1 MTSRSRAARRR
12 RLPLRYLLPSL
23 FLVALS
29 AMLMLRGYVHSEILA
44 DHRVQPPA
52 ATDQVPEE
60 IIEGGPVIAQRDGE
74 PATFS
79 VPDHKLVL
87 TFDDGPDPEWT
98 PKVLDVLAEHDAH
111 GVFFVTGTMASRHP
125 DLVKRMVDEGHEL
138 GLHTFNHPDLSF
150 QSRSRIDWELT
161 QNQLALAGCRRSAD
175 LAVPAAVLLVLQ
187 RHGQQVLAG
196 HRVHRL
202 ARLPHRRQQHRQ
214 RGLEAPRRRRDHPP
228 RHPARR

>member
-60 IIEGGPVIAQRDGE
+60 IIEGGPVIAQRDGK

-125 DLVKRMVDEGHEL
+125 DLVKRNGRR
-138 GLHTFNHPDLSF
+138 GPLSWGCTPSTTPT
-150 QSRSRIDWELT
+150 SRSSP
-161 QNQLALAGCRRSAD
+161 G
-175 LAVPAAVLLVLQ
+175 AAST
-187 RHGQQVLAG
+187 GS
-196 HRVHRL
+196 
-202 ARLPHRRQQHRQ
+202 
-214 RGLEAPRRRRDHPP
+214 
-228 RHPARR
+228 